1 MLAPWNEIA
10 VFSSMTRGMI
20 NLPSEGSIVQQ
31 DGTMPLGICNSN
43 IRFSKI
49 APPTQC

>member
-1 MLAPWNEIA
+1 MFTPWNEIA
-10 VFSSMTRGMI
+10 VSSSMARGMI

-31 DGTMPLGICNSN
+31 DVTIPLGVCNSN
-43 IRFSKI
+43 RRFFQK